1 MMKRLIS
8 KKISKANIDFKQP
21 QGLHIIAII
30 TFCICMS
37 VAPFIALQTQ
47 HGDINFFYNRNDQ
60 IFVIFFAGI
69 FGCISNYFLGSTKS
83 IVHGLQFIVLAL
95 LLSFIRNIELFSSA
109 VLWVG
114 LAIVIVNLL
123 LNLSSFYLK
132 TDLRRLYGFVGVYSS
147 AILGIAFGIL
157 LKFVLFN
164 SFFHFKIFYLLLTIS
179 LLMFFLKNSYKLN
192 TSLTSQTER
201 IEISFYGVF
210 VIYLTFALTLFY
222 LMIHTGL
229 FSIIN
234 LLILPI
240 CLIILHVLTR
250 VNNKENGSIL
260 LKYVYFSLILLIVNK
275 FLFLSFLRYETG
287 INPDYLNSPI
297 STFLFLLLT
306 YVLCLCIYV
315 GWRFKIITLKV
326 ESITNSS
333 LMKTMLYIE
342 AIRVAILV
350 ISILTINELISNIMI
365 IFATVLGLI
374 LNIFITPI
382 YFSLGKILAGGKNEI
397 FTTTLLFMIFS
408 SLIFVSLLYDFSYSA
423 NLSFNF

>member
-1 MMKRLIS
+1 
-8 KKISKANIDFKQP
+8 
-21 QGLHIIAII
+21 
-30 TFCICMS
+30 
-37 VAPFIALQTQ
+37 
-47 HGDINFFYNRNDQ
+47 
-60 IFVIFFAGI
+60 
-69 FGCISNYFLGSTKS
+69 
-83 IVHGLQFIVLAL
+83 
-95 LLSFIRNIELFSSA
+95 
-109 VLWVG
+109 
-114 LAIVIVNLL
+114 
-123 LNLSSFYLK
+123 
-132 TDLRRLYGFVGVYSS
+132 
-147 AILGIAFGIL
+147 
-157 LKFVLFN
+157 
-164 SFFHFKIFYLLLTIS
+164 
-179 LLMFFLKNSYKLN
+179 MFFLKNSYKLN

-222 LMIHTGL
+222 LMIHIGL

-287 INPDYLNSPI
+287 IDPDYLNSPI

-342 AIRVAILV
+342 AIRIAILV
-350 ISILTINELISNIMI
+350 ISILTINELVSNIMI
-365 IFATVLGLI
+365 IFGNSFRAHFKYFHNSNLFLTRK
-374 LNIFITPI
+374 NI
-382 YFSLGKILAGGKNEI
+382 SWW
-397 FTTTLLFMIFS
+397 
-408 SLIFVSLLYDFSYSA
+408 
-423 NLSFNF
+423 